1 MMNIYIRYFVQVI
14 LGSLKIVL
22 AIFILIFAFREFY
35 PSILGS
41 ELAFDV
47 KTFLDKKNNVIT
59 KAPPTE
65 DITFEEKHA
74 ENIGSKFNR
83 DVIYIKTAK
92 ELTDH
97 INNANKENKP
107 KELVLYPG
115 EYMLSTTLDIK
126 TDGMIIRSLELSP
139 MQTVLKGNK
148 GIGNLIKVFANDFRI
163 DSVHLTESELHLVQI
178 AGENKASRFVME
190 NCILSD
196 SGQQM
201 VKISYDK
208 NLPNNYSTDGIV
220 KNSYFYFSRGYGK
233 SFYVGGIDGHA
244 ARYWTIDHNIFKD
257 ISSPS
262 SQVAEYA
269 IHLWNNSALN
279 TITENLIINSDRGIG
294 LGLGRPTDR
303 NVLIGDF
310 QSVVRGNVI
319 ASFDVSKPFSDVGIA
334 LESVFGSVVEN
345 NTVYL
350 ANDYPRSI
358 EFRFPETTN
367 VVITGNNIN
376 KRVSAR
382 DGGKALIEHSN
393 SIIDKKFA
401 IKAVGDNLQ
410 LSPHKNSLE
419 QNLQI

>member
-1 MMNIYIRYFVQVI
+1 MMNIFIRYFVQVI

-22 AIFILIFAFREFY
+22 AIFILTLAFREFY

-139 MQTVLKGNK
+139 MQTVLKGSK
-148 GIGNLIKVFANDFRI
+148 GIGNLIKVFANDIRI
-163 DSVHLTESELHLVQI
+163 DSVHLTDSELHLVQI

-201 VKISYDK
+201 LKISYDK
-208 NLPNNYSTDGIV
+208 NLPNNYSTDGII
-220 KNSYFYFSRGYGK
+220 KNSYFYFSSGYGK

-257 ISSPS
+257 IASPS

-269 IHLWNNSALN
+269 IHFWNNSAFN
-279 TITENLIINSDRGIG
+279 TISENLIINSDRGIG

-303 NVLIGDF
+303 NVLLGDF
-310 QSVVRGNVI
+310 KSIVRGNVI

-334 LESVFGSVVEN
+334 LEAVFGSVVEN

-401 IKAVGDNLQ
+401 LKAVGDNLQ
-410 LSPHKNSLE
+410 LSPHKKSLE
-419 QNLQI
+419 LNLQI